1 MYSTLQGT
9 FRVPLYIYRLA
20 FFKLTPGFAEFI
32 WDGMSFSG
40 CTDQPRFWTWS
51 EPQTMGTH
59 PTTAGFSKTW

>member
-20 FFKLTPGFAEFI
+20 FFKLTPGFADFI
-32 WDGMSFSG
+32 WDGMSCSG
-40 CTDQPRFWTWS
+40 CTDQPRFWTRS
-51 EPQTMGTH
+51 EPQTIGTH